1 MKLRLQRRG
10 GAEVVS
16 LGVRRSADLRP
27 TFLQVN
33 DIADFGTLADVA
45 ALLVPPGAALLASSE
60 ASFTTPG
67 APSDDTEPVP
77 RSYFT
82 YEFRRGRLS
91 GVLVAAAKRGKV
103 RARGCVRALCASVCR
118 ALLLRRHRVLTRG
131 SLARSLRRRT
141 SCWPPRRRR
150 SRTRRRWRACA
161 R

>member
-67 APSDDTEPVP
+67 APSDDTDPVP

-91 GVLVAAAKRGKV
+91 GVLVAAAKRGKA
-103 RARGCVRALCASVCR
+103 RARAPVCASGCQ
-118 ALLLRRHRVLTRG
+118 ALLLRRHRVLTHC
-131 SLARSLRRRT
+131 SLAHSRRRRT